1 MIDDDFDK
9 LIERLQKIMIEDAV
23 DYDSTLQLYRDEEGT
38 IIDAVLY
45 LRNNAD
51 KCDFAGHYFNR
62 RRKEVNQDAL
72 KNLMIR
78 LGRPAEAYDDS
89 TPLRGS

>member
-23 DYDSTLQLYRDEEGT
+23 DYDSTLQLYRNEEGT
-38 IIDAVLY
+38 IIDVVLY

-51 KCDFAGHYFNR
+51 KSDFAGHYFNR
-62 RRKEVNQDAL
+62 LRKEVNQDAL

-78 LGRPAEAYDDS
+78 LGRPAEAYNDS

>member
-23 DYDSTLQLYRDEEGT
+23 DYDSTLQLYRNEEGT

-45 LRNNAD
+45 LRNNVD
-51 KCDFAGHYFNR
+51 KSDFVGHYFNR
-62 RRKEVNQDAL
+62 LRKEINQDAL

-78 LGRPAEAYDDS
+78 LGRPAIVYDDS
-89 TPLRGS
+89 IPLRGN

>member
-9 LIERLQKIMIEDAV
+9 LIKRLQKIMIKDAV
-23 DYDSTLQLYRDEEGT
+23 NYDSTLQLYRNEEGT
-38 IIDAVLY
+38 IIDVILY

-51 KCDFAGHYFNR
+51 KCDFGGHYFNR
-62 RRKEVNQDAL
+62 CRKDVNQDAL
-72 KNLMIR
+72 KNLMIK
-78 LGRPAEAYDDS
+78 LGRPAIAYDDS